1 MANNHRKVLAWTL
14 GFELVNCLKAAVIQM
29 FNQLIKKRTKQFSEN
44 LLLMSEL
51 IGNLKENYK
60 ERRQLEV
67 L

>member
-1 MANNHRKVLAWTL
+1 MTSNHRKVLAWTL
-14 GFELVNCLKAAVIQM
+14 GLELVNCLKDAVIQM

-44 LLLMSEL
+44 LLLMNEL
-51 IGNLKENYK
+51 IGNLNENDK